1 MSDFKPLS
9 IKKSKIKKD
18 SKINEIKI
26 EKNPDILSYLGKN
39 NRYKPKLLVGF
50 AAETEDLIKNSIKKM
65 QEKFCDIII
74 ANDISK
80 KEIGFNSDL
89 NEVTIIDKNGKTQKI
104 KKNSKKFVASLI
116 AKKIVDTFLLNEKS
130 LN

>member
-1 MSDFKPLS
+1 
-9 IKKSKIKKD
+9 
-18 SKINEIKI
+18 
-26 EKNPDILSYLGKN
+26 
-39 NRYKPKLLVGF
+39 
-50 AAETEDLIKNSIKKM
+50 M

-74 ANDISK
+74 ANDVSK

-104 KKNSKKFVASLI
+104 KKSSKKFVASLI

>member
-1 MSDFKPLS
+1 
-9 IKKSKIKKD
+9 
-18 SKINEIKI
+18 
-26 EKNPDILSYLGKN
+26 
-39 NRYKPKLLVGF
+39 
-50 AAETEDLIKNSIKKM
+50 M

-74 ANDISK
+74 ANDISN

-104 KKNSKKFVASLI
+104 KKSSKKFVASLI

>member
-1 MSDFKPLS
+1 
-9 IKKSKIKKD
+9 
-18 SKINEIKI
+18 
-26 EKNPDILSYLGKN
+26 
-39 NRYKPKLLVGF
+39 
-50 AAETEDLIKNSIKKM
+50 M

-74 ANDISK
+74 ANDVSK
-80 KEIGFNSDL
+80 KDTGFNSDL

-116 AKKIVDTFLLNEKS
+116 AKKIIDTFLSNEKR

>member
-1 MSDFKPLS
+1 MFTVDF
-9 IKKSKIKKD
+9 
-18 SKINEIKI
+18 
-26 EKNPDILSYLGKN
+26 LGKN

-50 AAETEDLIKNSIKKM
+50 AAETEDLIKNSIEKM
-65 QEKFCDIII
+65 QEKFCDIMI
-74 ANDISK
+74 ANDVSK
-80 KEIGFNSDL
+80 KEIGFDSNL

-104 KKNSKKFVASLI
+104 KKNSKKFIASLI

>member
-1 MSDFKPLS
+1 MSV
-9 IKKSKIKKD
+9 KKNKIKKD
-18 SKINEIKI
+18 SKITEIKI
-26 EKNPDILSYLGKN
+26 EKNPDILGYLGKN
-39 NRYKPKLLVGF
+39 NRHKPKLLVGF

-74 ANDISK
+74 ANDVSK

-104 KKNSKKFVASLI
+104 KKSSKKFIASLI

>member
-1 MSDFKPLS
+1 MRIASLRQLITLS
-9 IKKSKIKKD
+9 TVSFR
-18 SKINEIKI
+18 I
-26 EKNPDILSYLGKN
+26 ESMFSGID
-39 NRYKPKLLVGF
+39 
-50 AAETEDLIKNSIKKM
+50 
-65 QEKFCDIII
+65 

-80 KEIGFNSDL
+80 KEVGFNSDL

-104 KKNSKKFVASLI
+104 EKSSKKFVASLI

>member
-1 MSDFKPLS
+1 
-9 IKKSKIKKD
+9 
-18 SKINEIKI
+18 
-26 EKNPDILSYLGKN
+26 
-39 NRYKPKLLVGF
+39 
-50 AAETEDLIKNSIKKM
+50 M

-74 ANDISK
+74 ANDVSN

-104 KKNSKKFVASLI
+104 KKSSKKFVASLI